1 MLWQEWV
8 SIALY
13 LVMMLLIGYVAYKR
27 TTDSS
32 DYMLGGRKMGPGVT
46 AMSAGASDM
55 SGWMLMGLPG
65 AMYATGL
72 SAIWLAVGLVIGA
85 YLNYLLVAPRLRV
98 FTEMAND
105 SITIPDFLENRF
117 RDHSNWLRI
126 LSASVIIIFF
136 TFYTSAG
143 LVSGGKLF
151 ESSFG
156 LNYQTGVIVT
166 ISVVILYTLFGGF
179 TAVSWTD
186 FAQGVIMFLALVLV
200 PFVALT
206 DIGGVDTAVNSATTI
221 NADLFDLFKGTTT
234 LGIIGLLAWGLGYF
248 GQPHIIV
255 RFMAIRD
262 VKSLKTAR
270 RIGMSWMTV
279 SIIGAVMT
287 GFVGIAYF
295 RGQGN
300 PLGDPETVFIQFSEV
315 LFHPFIT
322 GFLLAAIL
330 AAVMSTVS
338 SQLLVTSSALTEDF
352 YRKFF
357 NKDASEKTMV
367 LAGRVG
373 VLLVGV
379 IATLMS
385 LNPSSTILTLV
396 GYAWAGFGSA
406 FGPAIL
412 LSLYWSKMTR
422 QGALAGILVG
432 AITVILWIVTGLSTV
447 LYEMVPG
454 FFLSMLAIVLVSNFT
469 SQKEQKRINREFG
482 EMEAEL
488 AAAKKE

>member
-13 LVMMLLIGYVAYKR
+13 LVMMLAIGYVAYKR

-156 LNYQTGVIVT
+156 IDYQTGVIVT

-200 PFVALT
+200 PIVALT
-206 DIGGVDTAVNSATTI
+206 DVGGMTNAVNTATAI
-221 NADLFDLFKGTTT
+221 NTDLFDLFKGTTT
-234 LGIIGLLAWGLGYF
+234 LGIIALLA
-248 GQPHIIV
+248 
-255 RFMAIRD
+255 
-262 VKSLKTAR
+262 
-270 RIGMSWMTV
+270 
-279 SIIGAVMT
+279 
-287 GFVGIAYF
+287 
-295 RGQGN
+295 
-300 PLGDPETVFIQFSEV
+300 
-315 LFHPFIT
+315 
-322 GFLLAAIL
+322 
-330 AAVMSTVS
+330 
-338 SQLLVTSSALTEDF
+338 
-352 YRKFF
+352 
-357 NKDASEKTMV
+357 
-367 LAGRVG
+367 
-373 VLLVGV
+373 
-379 IATLMS
+379 
-385 LNPSSTILTLV
+385 
-396 GYAWAGFGSA
+396 
-406 FGPAIL
+406 
-412 LSLYWSKMTR
+412 
-422 QGALAGILVG
+422 
-432 AITVILWIVTGLSTV
+432 
-447 LYEMVPG
+447 
-454 FFLSMLAIVLVSNFT
+454 
-469 SQKEQKRINREFG
+469 
-482 EMEAEL
+482 
-488 AAAKKE
+488 